1 MQCLIFKFY
10 TGGRPMPP
18 CNWLQNSVSVM
29 EFALW
34 RSLSSSTLMW
44 LTARRGGVL
53 HLLCFGSGLGKL
65 LRQLLFVAC
74 NAVSSYPTANS
85 LPPPSR
91 PQSRWKKGKLLLLLT
106 TLAQVSIESSSLPIL
121 PLQTP
126 YGFEAPAWNHLLSVE
141 PGIPQHCASILFL
154 VQIDCKFQKEIK

>member
-1 MQCLIFKFY
+1 
-10 TGGRPMPP
+10 MPP
-18 CNWLQNSVSVM
+18 CNWVQNSVSVT

-44 LTARRGGVL
+44 L

-91 PQSRWKKGKLLLLLT
+91 PQRRWKKGKQLLLLLT
-106 TLAQVSIESSSLPIL
+106 ILAQVSVESSSLSIL

-141 PGIPQHCASILFL
+141 PGIPQHCARILFL

>member
-1 MQCLIFKFY
+1 MQLGTEFSFRHGI
-10 TGGRPMPP
+10 RPVEITEQ
-18 CNWLQNSVSVM
+18 LHSHVADS
-29 EFALW
+29 EE
-34 RSLSSSTLMW
+34 R
-44 LTARRGGVL
+44 GVL

-65 LRQLLFVAC
+65 LRQLFFVAC

-91 PQSRWKKGKLLLLLT
+91 PQRRWKKGKQLLLLLT
-106 TLAQVSIESSSLPIL
+106 ILAQVSVESSSLSIL

-154 VQIDCKFQKEIK
+154 VQRDCKFQKEIK